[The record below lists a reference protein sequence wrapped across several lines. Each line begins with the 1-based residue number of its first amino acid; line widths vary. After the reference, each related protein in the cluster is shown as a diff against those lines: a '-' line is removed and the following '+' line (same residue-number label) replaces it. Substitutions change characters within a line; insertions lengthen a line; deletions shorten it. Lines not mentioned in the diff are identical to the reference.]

1 MKIWRILI
9 GVLFI
14 YLFCHC
20 SQRSSY
26 GEEWYSLYYKGYD
39 MAVGL
44 SKNLTRLNG
53 NSFLLGQYI
62 YRQGVYQ
69 YTYYSIWSYFTIGV
83 ENYLIIYKITDK
95 GNILFYRIYHYNQPI
110 KWIYQYNDSEV
121 GHEVFKKF
129 AILDGDPFYLSLLTQ
144 KRIVDY
150 SLNMS
155 LHIFNKRDT
164 STIENDFLWNLRN
177 DIIKYNLIELST
189 SK

>member
-14 YLFCHC
+14 YLFCRC
-20 SQRSSY
+20 SHKNSY
-26 GEEWYSLYYKGYD
+26 GQEWYSEHYKGYN

-53 NSFLLGQYI
+53 NSFLLGQYL

-69 YTYYSIWSYFTIGV
+69 YTYYSIWSYFTTGV
-83 ENYLIIYKITDK
+83 ENYLIIYKITDS
-95 GNILFYRIYHYNQPI
+95 GNILFYRIYHYNQPL
-110 KWIYQYNDSEV
+110 KWIYQYNDSDIR
-121 GHEVFKKF
+121 HEVFRKF

-144 KRIVDY
+144 QKIVDY
-150 SLNMS
+150 SLDMS
-155 LHIFNKRDT
+155 LHIFNKGDT
-164 STIENDFLWNLRN
+164 STIENDFLRNLRN

-189 SK
+189 PE